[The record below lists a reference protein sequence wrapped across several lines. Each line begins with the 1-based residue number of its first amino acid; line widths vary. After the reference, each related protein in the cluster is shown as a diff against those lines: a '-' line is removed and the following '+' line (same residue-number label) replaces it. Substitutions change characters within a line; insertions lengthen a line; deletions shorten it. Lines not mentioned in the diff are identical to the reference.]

1 MYLKLIEIKT
11 DFKIVFAKIT
21 RPPLL
26 LLLANAIRETRPN
39 LYYLYV
45 PITFSYQFIEMA
57 IRGQ

>member
-11 DFKIVFAKIT
+11 DFKTVFAQIT

-39 LYYLYV
+39 LYYYV
-45 PITFSYQFIEMA
+45 PIKFSYQFIGMA